1 MEQVQDVTQEMKL
14 ISDLSGQVS
23 KLETLVADKN
33 AVIQKQN
40 NDLAMSN
47 NKVSVLQELLFAS
60 NNRLVEELT
69 VLKTTQQLALSLT
82 ERVRTMEQESLVY
95 AEQSKKSL
103 DLARSQ
109 ANVSAQQVVQRA
121 ERQRESDAIYEW
133 VCNFF
138 TSSYTDVEMTKRIR
152 DYANGKKTLCGLLS
166 TIFNAEEDHILKS
179 CGMMESAANY
189 DAAQKESCSDP
200 EQRMYILRTH
210 VTLYAK
216 KARIVITPK
225 SENSASN

>member
-1 MEQVQDVTQEMKL
+1 VEQVQDVTQEMKM

-82 ERVRTMEQESLVY
+82 ERVRTMEQESLVL
-95 AEQSKKSL
+95 AEQNKKSL
-103 DLARSQ
+103 ELARSQ
-109 ANVSAQQVVQRA
+109 ATVSAQQVVQRA

-138 TSSYTDVEMTKRIR
+138 VSYYTDVEMTKRIR

-166 TIFNAEEDHILKS
+166 TMFNVAEDNILKS
-179 CGMMESAANY
+179 CGIMESASNF
-189 DAAQKESCSDP
+189 DASQKESDP

-210 VTLYAK
+210 ITLYAK